1 MLMKMRRAHAAPWI
15 VALALA
21 GAAASPM
28 ASPADDTT
36 SLSTGEVIEHLPCRE
51 DPARSYALYL
61 PSAFHPDRRWPVMI
75 LMDPRGRALVPLE
88 LFRPVAEDLG
98 YVLVSSYDT
107 ASDGS
112 REPSILALRALLP
125 EIEARFSPA
134 PGRIYFAG
142 FSGTARFAWDVG
154 VLMGNGLAG
163 LIGVGAGLP
172 PAYDPPSPATFA
184 FFGIAGTSDFNYE
197 ELRVLNRA
205 LDDGNQP
212 HRFAAFDGPHS
223 WPPAPVCTAALEWME
238 LQAMKTGLLPRSDSL
253 LGRLHGAAVNR
264 ARALADNPLLA
275 AEAWT
280 AIAEDFAGL
289 LDVTAEAARAEQLW
303 AGEDV
308 LKAQRRE
315 QELILARDRYQ
326 QRFSAWLK
334 QVDTAPNSPVTARSL
349 RTLEIARLQRR
360 QDGKDPLDAAA
371 ARRILAHVFSYT
383 AFYETRRYLA
393 EKRPRPALA
402 MLAVADAIQ
411 PDGLQVCLGRARAY
425 ALSGQQKEGLQ
436 ALACLLRSGRV
447 NAAFVSRDPG
457 LAPLRQGEAYKALMG
472 RWPAP
477 SP

>member
-1 MLMKMRRAHAAPWI
+1 
-15 VALALA
+15 
-21 GAAASPM
+21 M
-28 ASPADDTT
+28 ASPADDEATI
-36 SLSTGEVIEHLPCRE
+36 STGEVSEHLACRE

-61 PSAFHPDRRWPVMI
+61 PSAFRPDRRWPVLI

-107 ASDGS
+107 ASDGP
-112 REPSILALRALLP
+112 RAPNILALRALLP

-142 FSGTARFAWDVG
+142 FSGTARFAWDAG
-154 VLMGNGLAG
+154 ALMGNKVAG

-184 FFGIAGTSDFNYE
+184 FFGIAGNSDFNYE
-197 ELRVLNRA
+197 ELRVLHRA
-205 LDDGNQP
+205 LDEGSQA
-212 HRFAAFDGPHS
+212 HRFATFPGPHS

-238 LQAMKTGLLPRSDSL
+238 LQAIKTGLLPRSDSL
-253 LGRLHGAAVNR
+253 LERLHGAALNR
-264 ARALADNPLLA
+264 ARALHGNPLLA

-289 LDVTAEAARAEQLW
+289 QDVTAAAAKAAQLS

-308 LKAQRRE
+308 QKARRRE
-315 QELILARDRYQ
+315 RELILARDRYQ
-326 QRFSAWLK
+326 EKFSAWLR
-334 QVDTAPNSPVTARSL
+334 QVDTGRNPPVTARSL

-360 QDGKDPLDAAA
+360 RDGNDPMDAEAA
-371 ARRILAHVFSYT
+371 GRILAHVFSYT
-383 AFYETRRYLA
+383 AFYEPRRYLG
-393 EKRPRPALA
+393 ENRPLPALA

-411 PDGLQVCLGRARAY
+411 PDGPQVCLGRARAY
-425 ALSGQQKEGLQ
+425 AMSGQRQKGLQ
-436 ALACLLRSGRV
+436 ALACLSRSGGV
-447 NAAFVSRDPG
+447 SAAFVAGDPG
-457 LAPLRQGEAYKALMG
+457 LAPLRRGEDYEALMS